1 MIRENIMKYFLW
13 PTCSLMSRNSN
24 LLLEGGGGLFLF
36 HKKIID
42 SAGISG
48 LKFHNTSYL
57 QSNYQYTEI
66 TNYLRND

>member
-1 MIRENIMKYFLW
+1 MADVLSDVAKQQFTSRE
-13 PTCSLMSRNSN
+13 
-24 LLLEGGGGLFLF
+24 GGGLFSF